1 MPGAAPR
8 ECARV
13 SPGGQGSLL
22 LGRPRASGRTET
34 SSLAQQTLVTTSSRP
49 DSRPP
54 VTHTPLRHGH
64 FPLSLPACVSHAL
77 SCLIRGCTLRPTQR
91 CCASRPECR
100 FPRGSQGP
108 GAASQRPRPARAV
121 GRAVGSGPRDPGW
134 QACLPPARGPGGS
147 GPWKR
152 GLPFLTHTQEPSEQ
166 AATCHGLE
174 SFYMRLLRSS
184 GNPRLLMS
192 GRLLLSHCELR
203 SQLKPVL
210 VIRALVIFTRETL
223 GTGSVKPEP
232 LPKRVEDVGLGTR
245 NRHGA
250 CSGEARRRPPGPRA
264 CPTPASSKSR
274 PGRRNPSPRSE

>member
-22 LGRPRASGRTET
+22 LGRPRASGQTET

-108 GAASQRPRPARAV
+108 GAVSQRPRPARAV
-121 GRAVGSGPRDPGW
+121 GRAVDSGPRDPGW

-166 AATCHGLE
+166 AATCHGPE
-174 SFYMRLLRSS
+174 SFYMRLLRSG

-264 CPTPASSKSR
+264 CPTPVSSKSR